1 MALVALTLNT
11 KIPYKLETERIRE
24 EKDPSYRPTIFF
36 LKPPPEGVYAAYLD
50 LCATRAVALATAQ
63 LVKECY
69 LGHENLLDKE
79 GNEVPSVPKE
89 VSRLPM
95 DVKYELAK
103 KLEELADPPEVDLFV
118 PASPPG

>member
-11 KIPYKLETERIRE
+11 KVPYKLETEQKRE
-24 EKDPSYRPTIFF
+24 KEDPTYQPTVFY
-36 LKPPPEGVYAAYLD
+36 LKPPPDMVYAAYLD
-50 LCATRAVALATAQ
+50 LSATKAVALATVQ

-103 KLEELADPPEVDLFV
+103 KLEELADPPEADLFV